1 MRRVV
6 VTEYN
11 PDWKNRFEQE
21 AAEIKKVL
29 GEECLAVHHIGSTSV
44 PGMAAK
50 PIIDLM
56 PVVRDIE
63 KIDGF
68 NEKMRNLGYQAKGE
82 NGLSGRRYF
91 QKGGDDRTHHVHIY
105 QLGNQEV
112 ARHLAFRDYLG
123 ENPRIAEEYGTLK
136 KKLAKEY
143 PCDIQKYIDGK
154 EELVARIEK
163 LAAMGEI

>member
-1 MRRVV
+1 MRQVV

-11 PDWKNRFEQE
+11 PDWKNQFEQD

-63 KIDGF
+63 KIDRF
-68 NEKMRNLGYQAKGE
+68 NEEMRNLGYQAKGE

-105 QLGNQEV
+105 QLGNREV

-136 KKLAKEY
+136 KKLAKEHPY
-143 PCDIQKYIDGK
+143 NIQKYIEGK
-154 EELVARIEK
+154 EQLVARIEK
-163 LAAMGEI
+163 LAAIGEI